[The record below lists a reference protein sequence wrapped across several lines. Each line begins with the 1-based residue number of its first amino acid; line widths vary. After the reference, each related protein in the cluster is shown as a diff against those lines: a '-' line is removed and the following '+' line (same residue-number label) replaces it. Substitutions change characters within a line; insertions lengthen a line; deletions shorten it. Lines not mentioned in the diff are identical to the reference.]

1 MSRRSR
7 GVTLPELLG
16 AIVVLALVTSLL
28 SAVAFAML
36 RAIDR
41 IAVNESAETT
51 GLYLIARLE
60 NAMEDAGPNTY
71 SQACAGAGGC
81 VVLIQEYRYEYDP
94 LDGSIDPVVHASPIE
109 TTLSVHDG
117 AIWIDDVA
125 VGTGAFTIGPAS
137 SLVVVDDLGTIT
149 VTIAFDLLA
158 ADGRTFPFS
167 ATYEFTES
175 AIPA

>member
-1 MSRRSR
+1 MSRSRR

-41 IAVNESAETT
+41 VAVSESAETT
-51 GLYLIARLE
+51 GLHLIARLE

-71 SQACAGAGGC
+71 SLSCSGAGGC
-81 VVLIQEYRYEYDP
+81 VVLIQEYVYVYDP
-94 LDGSIDPVVHASPIE
+94 LDGSIDPLVHPSPLE

-117 AIWIDDVA
+117 AIWIDGVA
-125 VGTGAFTIGPAS
+125 VGAGAFTIGPAS
-137 SLVVVDDLGTIT
+137 SLQVVDDLGAIT

-158 ADGRTFPFS
+158 ADGRTFPFT

>member
-1 MSRRSR
+1 MSRNRR

-16 AIVVLALVTSLL
+16 AIVILALVTSLL

-36 RAIDR
+36 RAVDR
-41 IAVNESAETT
+41 IAINESAETT

-60 NAMEDAGPNTY
+60 NAMADAGPNTY
-71 SQACAGAGGC
+71 SQVCTGAGGC
-81 VVLIQEYRYEYDP
+81 VVLIQEYVYEYDP
-94 LDGSIDPVVHASPIE
+94 LDGSIDPAVHPSPIE

-117 AIWIDDVA
+117 AIWIDGVA
-125 VGTGAFTIGPAS
+125 VGDGAFSIGPGS
-137 SLVVVDDLGTIT
+137 TLQVVDDLGTIT
-149 VTIAFDLLA
+149 VTISFDLLA